1 MKTTKDDVKQLFL
14 NEMPSFSRRPFFEVN
29 LAKFFGGNDDYV
41 YFYINY
47 NEDEDALEYGRP
59 YNNGFCVID
68 KIAYN
73 HDLSFYENIKNL
85 RKLFEQNTIKQIKK
99 VFEILTM

>member
-1 MKTTKDDVKQLFL
+1 MKTTKEDVGHFFL
-14 NEMPSFSRRPFFEVN
+14 EEMIELDRRPFFSVN
-29 LAKFFGGNDDYV
+29 LANFFGGNDDYV

-99 VFEILTM
+99 VFEIIAM

>member
-47 NEDEDALEYGRP
+47 NEDADARTFRGR
-59 YNNGFCVID
+59 
-68 KIAYN
+68 
-73 HDLSFYENIKNL
+73 
-85 RKLFEQNTIKQIKK
+85 RKCNRGGH
-99 VFEILTM
+99 

>member
-41 YFYINY
+41 YFCINY

-59 YNNGFCVID
+59 DNNGFCVID

-85 RKLFEQNTIKQIKK
+85 RKLFEQNTIKEIKK